1 MSVLTSAEAVA
12 APPAVLRGRPGWAS
26 RLARTT
32 NGRIG
37 LVVLCL
43 LAVASVVAA
52 TGVLPHSPAAQHP
65 DQALQPPSGIYW
77 LGTDQYG
84 RDLFARVLA
93 GLQLSLQISVVAVLI
108 STLAGGLAGICAGF
122 VRGWLEAVVLRCTD
136 ILFAVPSVLFALAI
150 VTALGHGWL
159 NSAIAVGIVYVPIFV
174 RVVRGPV
181 LALREADFILAGR
194 GLGFSTWRLL
204 GGHVLPNVAGVVI
217 VQVTLALAWAFLTEA
232 SLSFLGLGP
241 PAPSASLGKMVSDA
255 TSLAA
260 GAWWTLAGPAVTIVL
275 AVIGLNLLG
284 DALRDAFDPGSGT

>member
-1 MSVLTSAEAVA
+1 M
-12 APPAVLRGRPGWAS
+12 RP
-26 RLARTT
+26 LARTAR
-32 NGRIG
+32 GRAG
-37 LVVLCL
+37 LTILAL
-43 LAVASVVAA
+43 LAMASITAA
-52 TGVLPHSPAAQHP
+52 AGLLPHLPAAQHP
-65 DQALQPPSGIYW
+65 DQALQAPSAEYW

-84 RDLFARVLA
+84 RDLFSRVLV

-108 STLAGGLAGICAGF
+108 STLVGAVAGIGAGF
-122 VRGWLEAVVLRCTD
+122 VRGWLEAIVLRSTD
-136 ILFAVPSVLFALAI
+136 ILFAVPSILFALAI

-181 LALREADFILAGR
+181 LAIREADFILAGR

-204 GGHVLPNVAGVVI
+204 AGHVLPNVSGILV

-241 PAPSASLGKMVSDA
+241 PAPAASLGKMVSDA

-260 GAWWTLAGPAVTIVL
+260 TAWWTLAGPAVAIVM
-275 AVIGLNLLG
+275 AVIGFNLLG
-284 DALRDAFDPGSGT
+284 DALRDAFDPSTGT